1 MQPSLVEE
9 ASATPHALCH
19 TDRSGA
25 TPLRPRSTPH
35 FIKYMGS
42 KSKIIDFVVS
52 GLNEVYS
59 GGGICDLFAGSCTIG
74 GSLGHCV
81 PIYSNDIQE
90 YSKVLSEAY
99 LIAWR
104 DPASFMTGREI
115 VDRAGQLV
123 ESHSRELP
131 KLYYS
136 RDMALQE
143 FREVE
148 RHSQELI
155 NARFSFKYH
164 LFTRYYSGTWWSAD
178 QCLWIDAIRE
188 VADTQKGSPH
198 YSVILASLMY
208 AMAYCGQGTGHYAQY
223 RDASTRSAM
232 RDILNYRLRRIDEYF
247 LRKYEAVTSGLAKTP
262 PVHKHEI
269 TAQDYRDRLRTLPRC
284 TVYADPP
291 YCFVHYSRFY
301 HAIETL
307 VKYDY
312 PQLQRR
318 NGEVVKGRYR
328 LGRHQSPFCI
338 RSRVADA
345 FVDLFDGVGASRS
358 NLVLSYSNTG
368 MISLEDLM
376 LIARQ
381 RLLGYTVWCRE
392 LDSTHMTMGRRN
404 DRDRAVK
411 EYLINARCD

>member
-1 MQPSLVEE
+1 
-9 ASATPHALCH
+9 
-19 TDRSGA
+19 
-25 TPLRPRSTPH
+25 
-35 FIKYMGS
+35 
-42 KSKIIDFVVS
+42 
-52 GLNEVYS
+52 
-59 GGGICDLFAGSCTIG
+59 
-74 GSLGHCV
+74 
-81 PIYSNDIQE
+81 
-90 YSKVLSEAY
+90 
-99 LIAWR
+99 
-104 DPASFMTGREI
+104 
-115 VDRAGQLV
+115 
-123 ESHSRELP
+123 
-131 KLYYS
+131 
-136 RDMALQE
+136 
-143 FREVE
+143 
-148 RHSQELI
+148 
-155 NARFSFKYH
+155 
-164 LFTRYYSGTWWSAD
+164 
-178 QCLWIDAIRE
+178 
-188 VADTQKGSPH
+188 
-198 YSVILASLMY
+198 
-208 AMAYCGQGTGHYAQY
+208 
-223 RDASTRSAM
+223 M

-307 VKYDY
+307 GKYDY

-328 LGRHQSPFCI
+328 LGRHQSPFGI
-338 RSRVADA
+338 RSRVAGA